1 MTNLEIVK
9 ALISLKPNAEWTISG
24 DNYENLIWLSNG
36 KPPTLAEIEAEIA
49 LLPAKE
55 SAVLVTKNAEKAA
68 LLERLGI
75 SHDEAKLLFS

>member
-75 SHDEAKLLFS
+75 SDDEAKLLFS